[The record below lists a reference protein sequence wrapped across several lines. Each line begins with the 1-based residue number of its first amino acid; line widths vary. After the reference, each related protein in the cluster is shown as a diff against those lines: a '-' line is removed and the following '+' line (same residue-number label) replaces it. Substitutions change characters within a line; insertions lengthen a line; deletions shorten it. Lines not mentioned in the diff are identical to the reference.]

1 MLGTCRC
8 SYPLKPR
15 LGFVE
20 WILDIEK
27 FTDDVY
33 AMAEK
38 LTSGQS
44 PEAKSKIN
52 FVRERLIELYKKNL
66 VKINHSV
73 LEIIC
78 ASNLISHGYT
88 VDIEKQLSNIL
99 VCDVFAT
106 KGDGTFIMEI
116 ETGFTPPDHALDTI
130 DYYVARIASKI
141 ARYSKHCS
149 KFALATPVVGILPI
163 PKLFLMPPSNRKMED
178 VKRIK
183 ALVDRFYKNPPIEMD
198 DILNARLHSIYLINI
213 DKGFAKQL
221 DPYTYLDLTEKL
233 QDASGLD
240 L

>member
-1 MLGTCRC
+1 MDL
-8 SYPLKPR
+8 
-15 LGFVE
+15 
-20 WILDIEK
+20 EK
-27 FTDDVY
+27 FTEDVY
-33 AMAEK
+33 TVAEN
-38 LTSGQS
+38 LTTGQT
-44 PEAKSKIN
+44 PEIKAKIN

-130 DYYVARIASKI
+130 DYYVARISSKI

-163 PKLFLMPPSNRKMED
+163 PKLFLKPPKDRKPEEIQ
-178 VKRIK
+178 KIK
-183 ALVDRFYKNPPIEMD
+183 SLVDRFYKNPPIEAD
-198 DILNARLHSIYLINI
+198 DILHAHLHSIYLINI

>member
-1 MLGTCRC
+1 MD
-8 SYPLKPR
+8 
-15 LGFVE
+15 V
-20 WILDIEK
+20 EK
-27 FTDDVY
+27 FTDDIY
-33 AMAEK
+33 AIAQRLSERQ
-38 LTSGQS
+38 TD
-44 PEAKSKIN
+44 EAKSKIN
-52 FVRERLIELYKKNL
+52 YVRERLIELYTQNL

-73 LEIIC
+73 LEITC
-78 ASNLISHGYT
+78 ASNLISQGYS
-88 VDIEKQLSNIL
+88 VDVEKPLSDNL

-141 ARYSKHCS
+141 ARYSKYCS

-163 PKLFLMPPSNRKMED
+163 PKLFLKPPSERSEEE
-178 VKRIK
+178 IK
-183 ALVDRFYKNPPIEMD
+183 KIKTLCDRFYKSPPIDSD

-221 DPYTYLDLTEKL
+221 DPCSYLDLTENL
-233 QDASGLD
+233 QEKSELD

>member
-1 MLGTCRC
+1 MDL
-8 SYPLKPR
+8 
-15 LGFVE
+15 
-20 WILDIEK
+20 EK

-33 AMAEK
+33 TVAEK
-38 LTSGQS
+38 LTAGQT
-44 PEAKSKIN
+44 PEMKSKIN

-78 ASNLISHGYT
+78 ASSLISHGYT

-130 DYYVARIASKI
+130 DYYVARISSKI

-163 PKLFLMPPSNRKMED
+163 PKLFLKPPSDRKIEE
-178 VKRIK
+178 VQRIK
-183 ALVDRFYKNPPIEMD
+183 NLVDRFYKNPPIEID
-198 DILNARLHSIYLINI
+198 DILNARLHSVYLINI

-233 QDASGLD
+233 QDASELD

>member
-1 MLGTCRC
+1 
-8 SYPLKPR
+8 
-15 LGFVE
+15 
-20 WILDIEK
+20 LDLEK
-27 FTDDVY
+27 FTEDVY
-33 AMAEK
+33 TVAEN
-38 LTSGQS
+38 LTTGKA
-44 PEAKSKIN
+44 PEVKAKIN

-130 DYYVARIASKI
+130 DYYVARISSKI

-163 PKLFLMPPSNRKMED
+163 PKLFLKPPKDRKPEE
-178 VKRIK
+178 VQKIK
-183 ALVDRFYKNPPIEMD
+183 TLVDRFYKNPPIATD
-198 DILNARLHSIYLINI
+198 DILNAHLHSIYLINI

>member
-1 MLGTCRC
+1 MD
-8 SYPLKPR
+8 
-15 LGFVE
+15 V
-20 WILDIEK
+20 EK

-33 AMAEK
+33 AIAQRLSEGKPAEVK
-38 LTSGQS
+38 
-44 PEAKSKIN
+44 ARIN
-52 FVRERLIELYKKNL
+52 YVREKLIELYQKNL

-78 ASNLISHGYT
+78 ASNLISQGYSI
-88 VDIEKQLSNIL
+88 DIEKPLSDSL

-141 ARYSKHCS
+141 ARYSKYCS
-149 KFALATPVVGILPI
+149 KFGLATPVVGILPV
-163 PKLFLMPPSNRKMED
+163 PKLFLKSPGERTADEIK
-178 VKRIK
+178 KIK
-183 ALVDRFYKNPPIEMD
+183 ALCDRFYKNPPIDYD

-221 DPYTYLDLTEKL
+221 DPCSYLELTEKL
-233 QDASGLD
+233 QEKSELD

>member
-1 MLGTCRC
+1 
-8 SYPLKPR
+8 
-15 LGFVE
+15 
-20 WILDIEK
+20 LDLEK
-27 FTDDVY
+27 FTEDVY
-33 AMAEK
+33 TVAEK
-38 LTSGQS
+38 LTTGQT
-44 PEAKSKIN
+44 PEIKAKIN

-78 ASNLISHGYT
+78 ASNLISYGYT

-130 DYYVARIASKI
+130 DYYVARISSKI

-163 PKLFLMPPSNRKMED
+163 PKLFLKPPKDRKPEEIQ
-178 VKRIK
+178 KIK
-183 ALVDRFYKNPPIEMD
+183 SLVDRFYKNPPIDAD
-198 DILNARLHSIYLINI
+198 DILNAHLHSIYLINI

-221 DPYTYLDLTEKL
+221 DPYTYLELTEKL

>member
-1 MLGTCRC
+1 MD
-8 SYPLKPR
+8 
-15 LGFVE
+15 V
-20 WILDIEK
+20 EK

-33 AMAEK
+33 EIAQRLSEGKPGEVKAR
-38 LTSGQS
+38 
-44 PEAKSKIN
+44 IN
-52 FVRERLIELYKKNL
+52 YVREKLIELYQKNL

-78 ASNLISHGYT
+78 ASNLISQGYSI
-88 VDIEKQLSNIL
+88 DIEKPLSDSL

-141 ARYSKHCS
+141 ARYSKYCS
-149 KFALATPVVGILPI
+149 KFGLATPVVGILPV
-163 PKLFLMPPSNRKMED
+163 PKLFLKSPGERTED
-178 VKRIK
+178 EIK
-183 ALVDRFYKNPPIEMD
+183 KIKSLCDRFYKNPPIDYE
-198 DILNARLHSIYLINI
+198 DILNASLHSIYLINI

-221 DPYTYLDLTEKL
+221 DPCSYLELTEKL
-233 QDASGLD
+233 QEKSELD

>member
-1 MLGTCRC
+1 MYT
-8 SYPLKPR
+8 
-15 LGFVE
+15 V
-20 WILDIEK
+20 
-27 FTDDVY
+27 
-33 AMAEK
+33 AEK
-38 LTSGQS
+38 LTDGQT
-44 PEAKSKIN
+44 PEMKSKIN

-78 ASNLISHGYT
+78 ASSLISHGYT

-130 DYYVARIASKI
+130 DYYVARISSKI

-163 PKLFLMPPSNRKMED
+163 PKLFLKPPSDRKMGE
-178 VKRIK
+178 VQKIK
-183 ALVDRFYKNPPIEMD
+183 NLVDRFYKNPPIEID

-233 QDASGLD
+233 QDASELD